1 MDKWDMLKQSVTES
15 ADDYNFWY
23 DEAHRSWN
31 ELEKLEARYNQLLE
45 RNRLLSKTLGEMT
58 WKQMRHQAKIK
69 KMGRKWLARN

>member
-23 DEAHRSWN
+23 DEAHRSRN